1 MDIASKSRG
10 ACAATAAAV
19 VVSLVLLCTLLVY
32 TAEARAAGNSNG
44 AAGQIPAFYEGRL
57 FMINDKELPPNA
69 SASLIAHRQRLN
81 EIYATNDLDEE
92 QDFAPVID
100 ALPGD
105 AFNPLWRQILIHYN
119 PGVTPVQFVSEDEI
133 DDAVAAGLITLEE
146 TDEVYRCSVVG
157 AK

>member
-1 MDIASKSRG
+1 MSIASKSRD
-10 ACAATAAAV
+10 ACAAAAL
-19 VVSLVLLCTLLVY
+19 VVSLGLCTL
-32 TAEARAAGNSNG
+32 AARAGGAGSDNG

-57 FMINDKELPPNA
+57 FTINDKELPANA
-69 SASLIAHRQRLN
+69 SAQLIARGQETN

-105 AFNPLWRQILIHYN
+105 AFNPLWRQILIHFN
-119 PGVTPVQFVSEDEI
+119 PGVTPRQFVSEDEI
-133 DDAVAAGLITLEE
+133 FDAVLAGEITLEE

-157 AK
+157 RK